1 MQRRRFIEQMLLT
14 AAILPVSGSLL
25 GCRKPDGK
33 GKKVLIVGAGIAGLA
48 AAKALKEAK
57 YDVTVIEAQEK
68 VGGRLRTDRT
78 LGVPFDEGAS
88 WIHGPKHNPITNL
101 AYNAGASNYLTDD
114 ESLIIYDQN
123 GKAYND
129 DHVEKEYKNYEQALK
144 KVESS
149 GSITKSFQ
157 ETFNGLYPDKANDP
171 LWLYMLS
178 SYLEFDTGS
187 DISELSSHQF
197 DDDEVFK
204 GKDVIITNGYDTVAN
219 YLAKGIRTQ
228 LNEKVTAVKY
238 AGSDIRVETVNA
250 NYTADYVIVTVP
262 LGVLKAGVIA
272 FDPVLPQHK
281 QNAINQI
288 KMSAVNKFL
297 LIFSTRFW
305 DKNIQY
311 IGYTPTLKGKFNY
324 FVNVSKFLSGNA
336 LMTFAFGNYGKLTET
351 LTDAEIIQEIMTH
364 LKAIYGN
371 SIPNPTHLL
380 RTRWSSNP
388 HTFGSYSFATA
399 GSDTSAFD
407 VLAQDIDKKL
417 FFAGEHTS
425 KAYRGT
431 VHGAY
436 LSGIR
441 EATKIINLNP

>member
-1 MQRRRFIEQMLLT
+1 MKRRDFIEKTLFASTAFTLGNILL
-14 AAILPVSGSLL
+14 S
-25 GCRKPDGK
+25 CKKPDGK
-33 GKKVLIVGAGIAGLA
+33 GKKVIVIGAGIAGLA
-48 AAKALKEAK
+48 AAKTLKQANYE
-57 YDVTVIEAQEK
+57 VTVIESQEK
-68 VGGRLRTDRT
+68 VGGRLRTDRS

-123 GKAYND
+123 GKPYEDKYA
-129 DHVEKEYKNYEQALK
+129 EKEYKSYEDALE
-144 KVESS
+144 KVQSS
-149 GSITKSFQ
+149 GSISKSFQ
-157 ETFNGLYPDKANDP
+157 EVFNSLYPDKANDP

-178 SYLEFDTGS
+178 AYLEFDTGS
-187 DISELSSHQF
+187 DISELSSHQI

-219 YLAKGIRTQ
+219 YLAKGLRIQ
-228 LNEKVTAVKY
+228 LNEKVTAIKY
-238 AGSDIRVETVNA
+238 ASGIRVETTMA
-250 NYTADYVIVTVP
+250 NYDADYVIVTVP
-262 LGVLKAGVIA
+262 LGVLKAGHIN
-272 FDPVLPQHK
+272 FDPVLPTHK
-281 QNAINQI
+281 QNAVNQI

-297 LIFSTRFW
+297 LVFDTCFW

-311 IGYTPTLKGKFNY
+311 IGYTPSVKGKFNY
-324 FVNVSKFLSGNA
+324 FVNVNKFLSGNA
-336 LMTFAFGNYGKLTET
+336 LMTFAFGNYGKLTEN
-351 LTDAEIIQEIMTH
+351 LSDAEIIQEIMGH
-364 LKAIYGN
+364 LKVIYGN
-371 SIPNPTHLL
+371 SIPNPVHLL
-380 RTRWSSNP
+380 RTKWSSNP
-388 HTFGSYSFATA
+388 HTLGSYSFATA

-407 VLAQDIDKKL
+407 ILAQDIDKKV

-441 EATKIINLNP
+441 EATKIINLNQ